1 LLTSQQVFI
10 LLKVIMAEKKYM
22 TVYHLFQKIY
32 VLLDDGDRRTLGAVG
47 LTPTQY
53 NLLQRLG
60 TEVEAGATITEL
72 AQVLLCTRGNIT
84 RLVRRLEKNGLVQV
98 GGDSDDQRLVRVA
111 LTPAGAEQLS
121 AARAA
126 HAAAVRR
133 RIGALDPAA
142 LQALAELTGTLVD
155 VLEAD
160 LAAQQA

>member
-1 LLTSQQVFI
+1 
-10 LLKVIMAEKKYM
+10 M
-22 TVYHLFQKIY
+22 TAYHLFQKIY

-72 AQVLLCTRGNIT
+72 AQGLLCTRGNVT

-111 LTPAGAEQLS
+111 LTLEGAERLS
-121 AARAA
+121 AARVA

-133 RIGALDPAA
+133 RFGALDPAA
-142 LQALAELTGTLVD
+142 QQALAELTGVLAD

-160 LAAQQA
+160 LAAQQV